1 MAILELKNVKR
12 IYQTKKVTTEALKG
26 VNFSVEKGEFISI
39 MGESGAG
46 KTTLLNIIAT
56 LDRATSGTVVLNGQD
71 TTSLKDSEISKFR
84 RRELGFVF
92 QDFNLLDQFNNRD
105 NIYLP
110 LVLSNEK
117 EAVMRSRLSGLKGP
131 LGIGELLE
139 KYPYEISGGQKQR
152 VAVARA
158 VITNPAL
165 LLADEPTGALD
176 SQSSETLLKM
186 FRTINSTG
194 QTIIMVTHSLRA
206 ASYANRV
213 LFIKDGVVYHEIYR
227 GENERQ
233 SEFVERIN
241 QAQFMLNR
249 GEQ

>member
-56 LDRATSGTVVLNGQD
+56 LDRATSGTVVLNDQD

-233 SEFVERIN
+233 SEFMERIN

>member
-12 IYQTKKVTTEALKG
+12 LYQTKKVTTEALKG

-56 LDRATSGTVVLNGQD
+56 LDKATSGTVILNGQD
-71 TTSLKDSEISKFR
+71 TNSLKDTEVSEFR
-84 RRELGFVF
+84 RKELGFVF
-92 QDFNLLDQFNNRD
+92 QDFNLLDQFNSRD

-110 LVLSNEK
+110 LVLSDEK
-117 EAVMRSRLSGLKGP
+117 EAIMRARLSNLKEP
-131 LGIGELLE
+131 LGIGDLLE
-139 KYPYEISGGQKQR
+139 KYPYEVSGGQKQR

-158 VITNPAL
+158 IITEPSL

-186 FRTINSTG
+186 FRTINQNG

-233 SEFVERIN
+233 AEFMERIN

-249 GEQ
+249 GDK

>member
-26 VNFSVEKGEFISI
+26 VNFSVEKREFISI

-233 SEFVERIN
+233 SEFMERIN

>member
-1 MAILELKNVKR
+1 M
-12 IYQTKKVTTEALKG
+12 
-26 VNFSVEKGEFISI
+26 
-39 MGESGAG
+39 
-46 KTTLLNIIAT
+46 
-56 LDRATSGTVVLNGQD
+56 
-71 TTSLKDSEISKFR
+71 
-84 RRELGFVF
+84 
-92 QDFNLLDQFNNRD
+92 
-105 NIYLP
+105 
-110 LVLSNEK
+110 
-117 EAVMRSRLSGLKGP
+117 
-131 LGIGELLE
+131 
-139 KYPYEISGGQKQR
+139 
-152 VAVARA
+152 
-158 VITNPAL
+158 ITNPAL

>member
-1 MAILELKNVKR
+1 MAILELKDVKKTYKTR
-12 IYQTKKVTTEALKG
+12 KVTTEALKG
-26 VNFSVEKGEFISI
+26 VNFSVDSGEFISI

-56 LDRATSGTVVLNGQD
+56 LDRATSGSVILNGQD
-71 TTSLKDSEISKFR
+71 TSLLKDSEISDFR

-105 NIYLP
+105 NIFLP

-117 EAVMRSRLSGLKGP
+117 EAVMKDRLSKLKSA

-139 KYPYEISGGQKQR
+139 KYPYEVSGGQKQR
-152 VAVARA
+152 IAVARG

-165 LLADEPTGALD
+165 LLADEPTGARD
-176 SQSSETLLKM
+176 SQSSESLLKM
-186 FRTINSTG
+186 FCKINEAG

-206 ASYANRV
+206 SSYAKRV
-213 LFIKDGVVYHEIYR
+213 LFIKDGIVYHEIYR

-233 SEFVERIN
+233 EAFMERIN

-249 GEQ
+249 GDN

>member
-1 MAILELKNVKR
+1 M
-12 IYQTKKVTTEALKG
+12 
-26 VNFSVEKGEFISI
+26 FS
-39 MGESGAG
+39 
-46 KTTLLNIIAT
+46 
-56 LDRATSGTVVLNGQD
+56 Q
-71 TTSLKDSEISKFR
+71 
-84 RRELGFVF
+84 
-92 QDFNLLDQFNNRD
+92 
-105 NIYLP
+105 
-110 LVLSNEK
+110 
-117 EAVMRSRLSGLKGP
+117 KGP

>member
-1 MAILELKNVKR
+1 
-12 IYQTKKVTTEALKG
+12 
-26 VNFSVEKGEFISI
+26 
-39 MGESGAG
+39 
-46 KTTLLNIIAT
+46 
-56 LDRATSGTVVLNGQD
+56 
-71 TTSLKDSEISKFR
+71 
-84 RRELGFVF
+84 
-92 QDFNLLDQFNNRD
+92 
-105 NIYLP
+105 
-110 LVLSNEK
+110 
-117 EAVMRSRLSGLKGP
+117 MRSRLSGLKGP

-233 SEFVERIN
+233 SEFMERIN

>member
-1 MAILELKNVKR
+1 
-12 IYQTKKVTTEALKG
+12 
-26 VNFSVEKGEFISI
+26 

-194 QTIIMVTHSLRA
+194 QTIIMVT
-206 ASYANRV
+206 ANADR
-213 LFIKDGVVYHEIYR
+213 KSVV
-227 GENERQ
+227 
-233 SEFVERIN
+233 
-241 QAQFMLNR
+241 
-249 GEQ
+249 

>member
-1 MAILELKNVKR
+1 
-12 IYQTKKVTTEALKG
+12 
-26 VNFSVEKGEFISI
+26 
-39 MGESGAG
+39 
-46 KTTLLNIIAT
+46 
-56 LDRATSGTVVLNGQD
+56 
-71 TTSLKDSEISKFR
+71 
-84 RRELGFVF
+84 
-92 QDFNLLDQFNNRD
+92 
-105 NIYLP
+105 
-110 LVLSNEK
+110 
-117 EAVMRSRLSGLKGP
+117 MRSRLSGLKGP

-213 LFIKDGVVYHEIYR
+213 LFIKDGVVYHEIYS
-227 GENERQ
+227 GKNERQ
-233 SEFVERIN
+233 SEFMERIN

>member
-1 MAILELKNVKR
+1 M
-12 IYQTKKVTTEALKG
+12 
-26 VNFSVEKGEFISI
+26 
-39 MGESGAG
+39 
-46 KTTLLNIIAT
+46 
-56 LDRATSGTVVLNGQD
+56 
-71 TTSLKDSEISKFR
+71 
-84 RRELGFVF
+84 
-92 QDFNLLDQFNNRD
+92 
-105 NIYLP
+105 
-110 LVLSNEK
+110 
-117 EAVMRSRLSGLKGP
+117 
-131 LGIGELLE
+131 E
-139 KYPYEISGGQKQR
+139 KYPYEVSGGQKQR

-158 VITNPAL
+158 IITEPSL

-186 FRTINSTG
+186 FRTINQNG

-233 SEFVERIN
+233 AEFMERIN

-249 GEQ
+249 GDK

>member
-1 MAILELKNVKR
+1 MAILELKDVKKTYKTR
-12 IYQTKKVTTEALKG
+12 KVTTDALKG
-26 VNFSVEKGEFISI
+26 VNFSVDSGEFISI

-56 LDRATSGTVVLNGQD
+56 LDRATSGSVILNGQD
-71 TTSLKDSEISKFR
+71 TSLLKDSEISDFR

-105 NIYLP
+105 NIFLP

-117 EAVMRSRLSGLKGP
+117 EAVMKDRLSKLKSA

-139 KYPYEISGGQKQR
+139 KYPYEVSGGQKQR
-152 VAVARA
+152 VAVARG

-176 SQSSETLLKM
+176 SQSSESLLKM
-186 FRTINSTG
+186 FCKINEAG

-206 ASYANRV
+206 SSYAKRV
-213 LFIKDGVVYHEIYR
+213 LFIKDGIVYHEIYR

-233 SEFVERIN
+233 DAFMERIN

-249 GEQ
+249 GDN